1 MLVYSLTGLLAV
13 AVLFVPISQSIK
25 LPYTVILA
33 ALGLAMGAIGMA
45 FPLDGNGPIENW
57 FKGATSLT
65 LSSELILFLFL
76 PLLVFEAALSLNARR
91 LIQDLGVIL
100 LLAIVGLVISTFIVG
115 VAVST
120 TTGVGLM
127 TCLLLGAICSA
138 TDPVA
143 VVGVFKDVGAP
154 KRLAT
159 LVEGESLFND
169 ATALVLFVII
179 SGLMVDNAP
188 LELLPA
194 TLQFLKVFTGG
205 ILVGLITA
213 YVFCRVISS
222 VKNSPLVNH
231 ALSVAMAYFAFIF
244 AEHYLH
250 VSGVMAVVSAGLFFG
265 ATTDRIL
272 NHVEIHTLHEGWE
285 QLGFWANSIIF
296 VIMGIVIAKF
306 LPDLDWGTIT
316 ALLVLIISANIAR
329 AGVIFGLLGVF
340 ERFRLVE
347 PVSNAYKAVMTWGG
361 LRGAVSLALA
371 LMVLESSDFGDAEKS
386 FIVVLVSLFVL
397 TTLFVN
403 ATTIGWL
410 IRWLRLDQLSP
421 VDEALK
427 RNALAEIYQAGQG
440 IGKGQLTEG
449 LSSTE
454 MQGGEEVE
462 PKPSEVKVTPE
473 EWEELGLAMFM
484 GLERRHY
491 KQLLDQG
498 AIDGQLFSELVNF
511 IEDALDTVK
520 LRGTSGLVM
529 LLEEELT
536 FSWDFKAAVLLHR
549 RFKLL
554 TPLKN
559 RIGRR
564 FESLS
569 AKQSAL
575 NQILAMSAPV
585 LLRATSDER
594 VEAVKKILRG
604 RRELIGQQ
612 LKALAAQFPTYFDA
626 LEKRRLNLDAVNQEL
641 DALNRLSQ
649 SLMVPKDVSDQL
661 QADLSKKRVTA
672 SKMPVLD
679 ITLDTR
685 SLLLKVPLLK
695 TLSSDQ
701 LIGLTNKLTASV
713 FLPGELVCQAGDPGD
728 AMYFIVSG
736 AMEVDLGEEAV
747 VLGSGEFFGELAL
760 IKEQPRNASVK
771 AVGFCELLKLNR
783 SDFDT
788 FITLHPS
795 VRDEVMRAAEAR
807 A

>member
-120 TTGVGLM
+120 ATGVGLM

-213 YVFCRVISS
+213 YLFCRVIAL

-306 LPDLDWGTIT
+306 LPNLDWGTIT
-316 ALLVLIISANIAR
+316 ALLVLIVSANIAR

-421 VDEALK
+421 VDEVLK
-427 RNALAEIYQAGQG
+427 RNALAEIYQAGL
-440 IGKGQLTEG
+440 GKAQLTEG
-449 LSSTE
+449 LSSAE
-454 MQGGEEVE
+454 IQGGDEVE
-462 PKPSEVKVTPE
+462 QTSSEVKVTPE

-520 LRGTSGLVM
+520 QRGTPGLEI
-529 LLEEELT
+529 LLDEELA
-536 FSWDFKAAVLLHR
+536 FGWDFKAAVLLHR

-554 TPLKN
+554 TPLKT

-575 NQILAMSAPV
+575 NQVLAMSAPV

-612 LKALAAQFPTYFDA
+612 LKALAAQFPTYFAA
-626 LEKRRLNLDAVNQEL
+626 LEKRRLNLDAANQEL

-649 SLMVPKDVSDQL
+649 SLMVPKDVADQL

-679 ITLDTR
+679 ITLDTHA
-685 SLLLKVPLLK
+685 LLLKVPLLK

-701 LIGLTNKLTASV
+701 LISLTNKLTPSV
-713 FLPGELVCQAGDPGD
+713 FLPGEVVCQVGDPGD

-747 VLGSGEFFGELAL
+747 ILGSGEFFGELAL
-760 IKEQPRNASVK
+760 IREQPRNASVK
-771 AVGFCELLKLNR
+771 AVGFCELLRLNR

>member
-1 MLVYSLTGLLAV
+1 
-13 AVLFVPISQSIK
+13 
-25 LPYTVILA
+25 
-33 ALGLAMGAIGMA
+33 
-45 FPLDGNGPIENW
+45 
-57 FKGATSLT
+57 
-65 LSSELILFLFL
+65 
-76 PLLVFEAALSLNARR
+76 
-91 LIQDLGVIL
+91 
-100 LLAIVGLVISTFIVG
+100 
-115 VAVST
+115 
-120 TTGVGLM
+120 
-127 TCLLLGAICSA
+127 
-138 TDPVA
+138 
-143 VVGVFKDVGAP
+143 
-154 KRLAT
+154 
-159 LVEGESLFND
+159 
-169 ATALVLFVII
+169 
-179 SGLMVDNAP
+179 
-188 LELLPA
+188 
-194 TLQFLKVFTGG
+194 
-205 ILVGLITA
+205 
-213 YVFCRVISS
+213 
-222 VKNSPLVNH
+222 
-231 ALSVAMAYFAFIF
+231 
-244 AEHYLH
+244 
-250 VSGVMAVVSAGLFFG
+250 
-265 ATTDRIL
+265 
-272 NHVEIHTLHEGWE
+272 
-285 QLGFWANSIIF
+285 
-296 VIMGIVIAKF
+296 MGIVIAKF

-440 IGKGQLTEG
+440 IGKAQLTEG

-520 LRGTSGLVM
+520 LRGTSGLVK

-679 ITLDTR
+679 ITLDTHA
-685 SLLLKVPLLK
+685 LLLKVPLLK